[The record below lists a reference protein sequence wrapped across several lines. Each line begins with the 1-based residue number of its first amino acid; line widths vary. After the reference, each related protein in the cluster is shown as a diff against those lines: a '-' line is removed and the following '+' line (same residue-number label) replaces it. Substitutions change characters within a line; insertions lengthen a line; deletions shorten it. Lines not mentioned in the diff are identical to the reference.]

1 MHLLMLWHSMA
12 SAELISAKPLLALV
26 GVVIGVAGPFDH
38 PGSWEQPGMHL
49 LMFWH
54 NMLTPM
60 APMGTGRDA
69 YCARTSVTHSATH
82 LLRVS
87 PIFVE
92 GENSFIHSYVYNSTH
107 WRIHVHSSGVRNQAQ
122 QRHQDPGPYQPFPH
136 TRVSAWHWP
145 AWRSR
150 HVLEE
155 VKTMAVGT

>member
-1 MHLLMLWHSMA
+1 MHLLMLWHNMA

-26 GVVIGVAGPFDH
+26 GVGIGVAGPFDH
-38 PGSWEQPGMHL
+38 PGSGEQAGMHL

-87 PIFVE
+87 PIFE
-92 GENSFIHSYVYNSTH
+92 CEHSRATFTLENTGT
-107 WRIHVHSSGVRNQAQ
+107 RPSSGVRNEAQ

-145 AWRSR
+145 ARRSR

-155 VKTMAVGT
+155 ENHGSRNLSTPP

>member
-82 LLRVS
+82 LLKVS
-87 PIFVE
+87 PIFE
-92 GENSFIHSYVYNSTH
+92 CENS
-107 WRIHVHSSGVRNQAQ
+107 RVHSHGEYRYTSKQRRAQ
-122 QRHQDPGPYQPFPH
+122 RGAAASPGSRSLPTLPSH
-136 TRVSAWHWP
+136 TR
-145 AWRSR
+145 
-150 HVLEE
+150 
-155 VKTMAVGT
+155 

>member
-87 PIFVE
+87 PIFE
-92 GENSFIHSYVYNSTH
+92 CENSIPFTANVYNSTH
-107 WRIHVHSSGVRNQAQ
+107 WRIHVHSSGVRSSSVSSVTRIQVLTNPSLTHALA
-122 QRHQDPGPYQPFPH
+122 HGIGPH
-136 TRVSAWHWP
+136 G
-145 AWRSR
+145 
-150 HVLEE
+150 VL
-155 VKTMAVGT
+155 VTSLRKKTMAVGT